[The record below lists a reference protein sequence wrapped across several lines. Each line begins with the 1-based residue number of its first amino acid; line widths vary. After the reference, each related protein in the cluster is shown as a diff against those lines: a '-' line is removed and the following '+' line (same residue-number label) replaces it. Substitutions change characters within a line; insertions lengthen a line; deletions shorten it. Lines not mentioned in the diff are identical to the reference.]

1 MTIVRYFGTASVTI
15 TPATTRAAVRISRGN
30 PSDEDESLGEA
41 VEVALPPRSRDARP
55 DRLITRMSRTWTTNP
70 QTLAITPMEIAAP
83 PSMPLRPKKRMSRAS
98 LAAELG
104 TARAM
109 NWMAYS
115 SMRTGPNRS
124 GRNEA
129 PRIST
134 ACATGTTGESAKAT
148 ASHPRSAARNSSI
161 RLSSPTWASEEMSA

>member
-1 MTIVRYFGTASVTI
+1 M
-15 TPATTRAAVRISRGN
+15 
-30 PSDEDESLGEA
+30 
-41 VEVALPPRSRDARP
+41 
-55 DRLITRMSRTWTTNP
+55 NP

-104 TARAM
+104 TASAM

-115 SMRTGPNRS
+115 SMRTGPNRR

-129 PRIST
+129 PMVAT
-134 ACATGTTGESAKAT
+134 ACATGTTGESANAT
-148 ASHPRSAARNSSI
+148 ASHPKSAPLNSSI
-161 RLSSPTWASEEMSA
+161 RLSSPTSASEEMSA